1 MIQQLLTYLNDD
13 WRALTAGQSPTP
25 ELTLTLGALELN
37 QRALDR
43 SGRVQPQPIQQRL
56 PLRLPTVT
64 AYALAQTPL
73 EGSLD
78 AEAIFDPD
86 TVSERRQ
93 MLFPGDFT
101 ILAATPTAAAGTI
114 LAATPTA
121 AAGTILAATPTAAA
135 GAAAAGTT
143 LAATPRPEGVLQ
155 LTPAGVARCRDA
167 AQLAVNY
174 RYPGVLATQ
183 EFTQRFEAAIGA
195 PTWQLVEQ
203 WAALFLALVVT
214 DAETLVARSNQAT
227 AVTPYSAGGFNAG
240 QSLEQLTLLA
250 GTPDTAGSA
259 PLLRLHGQV
268 RGRLALSKA
277 APDAFGLIE
286 QVRSPGMAQG
296 DANGQAV
303 AVEIGVAFGAKQ
315 P

>member
-1 MIQQLLTYLNDD
+1 M
-13 WRALTAGQSPTP
+13 
-25 ELTLTLGALELN
+25 LTLGALELN

-43 SGRVQPQPIQQRL
+43 SGRVQPQPLQQRL

-101 ILAATPTAAAGTI
+101 ILAATPTAAAG
-114 LAATPTA
+114 AA
-121 AAGTILAATPTAAA
+121 AAGTI
-135 GAAAAGTT
+135 

-303 AVEIGVAFGAKQ
+303 TVEIGVAFGAKQ

>member
-25 ELTLTLGALELN
+25 ELMLTLGALELN

-121 AAGTILAATPTAAA
+121 AAG
-135 GAAAAGTT
+135 AAAGTT

-167 AQLAVNY
+167 AQLAVSY